1 MLGISSDDVDSHV
14 AFLSKLDLPFQL
26 LADEGG
32 EVRKEYGVPKDL
44 LGFLEG
50 RQTYVIG
57 KLLLFLPLQ
66 DIQTCASMCPCKI
79 ALYCPEPSPRERVEQ
94 AVLVNRTQYS

>member
-1 MLGISSDDVDSHV
+1 MLWHIVDLSFEYFAVLGISSDDVDSHV
-14 AFLSKLDLPFQL
+14 EFLGKLDLPFRL

-32 EVRKEYGVPKDL
+32 QTRQEYGVPKDL

-57 KLLLFLPLQ
+57 RALSHFVWMLFH
-66 DIQTCASMCPCKI
+66 I
-79 ALYCPEPSPRERVEQ
+79 
-94 AVLVNRTQYS
+94 LVRKA

>member
-1 MLGISSDDVDSHV
+1 MLHSITDILVSAVLGISSDDVDSHV
-14 AFLSKLDLPFQL
+14 EFLSKLDLPFRL

-32 EVRKEYGVPKDL
+32 RIRQEYGVPKDL

-57 KLLLFLPLQ
+57 MDRTAGS
-66 DIQTCASMCPCKI
+66 DI
-79 ALYCPEPSPRERVEQ
+79 
-94 AVLVNRTQYS
+94 LV